1 MPDTSTAYVLVKSL
15 GWRYSFDGVTSVSH
29 SLSLKI
35 VTDADS
41 SSKGDTSNNA
51 RNEPDVVTLS
61 VVASD
66 SHVKVA
72 GWSMQ
77 TLRSLAS
84 IKENRYLCKV
94 VTSLRTYDD
103 MLLSAIDVLQD
114 DTCPEGWTGTLTF
127 TRAGKKSGSSG
138 GSAEPAQV
146 APARTSGS
154 SSAKKVG
161 KQSGSVLQT
170 ILKEAGIRL
179 GTK

>member
-1 MPDTSTAYVLVKSL
+1 MPNTSTAYVLVKSL

-41 SSKGDTSNNA
+41 SSEGDTVNNA

-66 SHVKVA
+66 THVNVA

-77 TLRSLAS
+77 TLRSLAA
-84 IKENRYLCKV
+84 IKESRYLCKV

-103 MLLSAIDVLQD
+103 MLLSSIDVLQD
-114 DTCPEGWTGTLTF
+114 ETCPEGWTGTLTF
-127 TRAGKKSGSSG
+127 THASKGSS
-138 GSAEPAQV
+138 SASHSEPAQV
-146 APARTSGS
+146 AQPRSSGA
-154 SSAKKVG
+154 SAAKNVG

-170 ILKEAGIRL
+170 ILKEAGIKL
-179 GTK
+179 GP

>member
-1 MPDTSTAYVLVKSL
+1 MPGTSTAYVLVKSL

-35 VTDADS
+35 VTDADAS
-41 SSKGDTSNNA
+41 SEGDTVNNA

-66 SHVKVA
+66 THVNVA

-77 TLRSLAS
+77 TLRSLAA
-84 IKENRYLCKV
+84 IKESRYLCKV

-103 MLLSAIDVLQD
+103 MLLSSIDVLQD
-114 DTCPEGWTGTLTF
+114 ETCPEGWTGTLTF
-127 TRAGKKSGSSG
+127 THASKGSS
-138 GSAEPAQV
+138 SASHSEPAQV
-146 APARTSGS
+146 AQPRSSGS
-154 SSAKKVG
+154 SAAKNVG

-170 ILKEAGIRL
+170 ILKEAGIKL
-179 GTK
+179 GP

>member
-1 MPDTSTAYVLVKSL
+1 MPNTSTAYVLVKSL

-41 SSKGDTSNNA
+41 SPEGDTVNNA

-66 SHVKVA
+66 THVNVA
-72 GWSMQ
+72 GWSIQ
-77 TLRSLAS
+77 TLRSLAA
-84 IKENRYLCKV
+84 IKESRYLCKV

-103 MLLSAIDVLQD
+103 MLLSSIDVLQD
-114 DTCPEGWTGTLTF
+114 ETCPEGWTGTLTF
-127 TRAGKKSGSSG
+127 THASKGSS
-138 GSAEPAQV
+138 SASHSEPAQV
-146 APARTSGS
+146 APPRSSGS
-154 SSAKKVG
+154 SAAKNVG

-170 ILKEAGIRL
+170 ILKEAGIKL
-179 GTK
+179 GP

>member
-1 MPDTSTAYVLVKSL
+1 MSNTSTAYVLVKSL

-41 SSKGDTSNNA
+41 SSEGDTINNA
-51 RNEPDVVTLS
+51 RNEPDVVSLS

-66 SHVKVA
+66 THGNVA
-72 GWSMQ
+72 GWAMQ
-77 TLRSLAS
+77 TLRSMAS
-84 IKENRYLCKV
+84 VKENRYLCKV

-103 MLLSAIDVLQD
+103 MLLTAIDVLQD
-114 DTCPEGWTGTLTF
+114 ETCPEGWTGTLTF
-127 TRAGKKSGSSG
+127 THASKESASASG
-138 GSAEPAQV
+138 GGGEPAQV
-146 APARTSGS
+146 AQPKSSGS
-154 SSAKKVG
+154 SSAKNVG

-179 GTK
+179 GS

>member
-1 MPDTSTAYVLVKSL
+1 MANTSTAYVLVKSL

-41 SSKGDTSNNA
+41 SSEGDTVNNA

-66 SHVKVA
+66 THVNVA
-72 GWSMQ
+72 GWSIQ
-77 TLRSLAS
+77 TLRSLAA
-84 IKENRYLCKV
+84 IKESRYLCKV

-103 MLLSAIDVLQD
+103 MLLSSIDVLQD
-114 DTCPEGWTGTLTF
+114 ETCPEGWTGTLTF
-127 TRAGKKSGSSG
+127 THASKGSS
-138 GSAEPAQV
+138 SASHSEPAQV
-146 APARTSGS
+146 APPRSSGS
-154 SSAKKVG
+154 SAAKNVG

-170 ILKEAGIRL
+170 ILKEAGIKL
-179 GTK
+179 GP

>member
-1 MPDTSTAYVLVKSL
+1 MANTSTAYVLVKSL

-41 SSKGDTSNNA
+41 SSEGDTVNNA

-66 SHVKVA
+66 THVNVA

-77 TLRSLAS
+77 TLRSLAA
-84 IKENRYLCKV
+84 IKESRYLCKV

-103 MLLSAIDVLQD
+103 MLLSSIDVLQD
-114 DTCPEGWTGTLTF
+114 ETCPEGWTGTLTF
-127 TRAGKKSGSSG
+127 THASKGSSS
-138 GSAEPAQV
+138 SASHSEPAQV
-146 APARTSGS
+146 APPRSSGS
-154 SSAKKVG
+154 SAAKNVG

-170 ILKEAGIRL
+170 ILQEAGIKL
-179 GTK
+179 DS